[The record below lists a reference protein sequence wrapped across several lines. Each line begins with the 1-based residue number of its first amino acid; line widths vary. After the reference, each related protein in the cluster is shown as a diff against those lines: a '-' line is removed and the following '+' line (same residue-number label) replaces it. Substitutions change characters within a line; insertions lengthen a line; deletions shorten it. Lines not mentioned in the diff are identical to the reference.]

1 MDATLAIRQA
11 VRPWAETAD
20 ARILLGVSG
29 GVDSMA
35 LAIATL
41 RECRNSGVE
50 AVAIII
56 NHQLQERS
64 AIVAS
69 QTRAELLRL
78 GFLSVEIMTVDV
90 ELTDGMEASARRA
103 RYQAFDQAIA
113 KYQPDY
119 FFLAHTKNDQAE
131 SVLLGLARGS
141 GTRSL
146 SGIAMVNG
154 TFIRPLLEIDRKT
167 TEATCLENGIKPWQD
182 PHNFDLQYARARV
195 RLEVLPVLE
204 SNLGP
209 GVIDALARSAKI
221 LRQDA
226 DALDFLAT
234 RYLEER
240 DFSNLEVN
248 QLLELPQAI
257 RVRVLRLTIYK
268 SGAPEG
274 SLSADHL
281 SPVEALITRWHGQ
294 AAISLPG
301 GVKVARIS
309 GRLSLSQQIS

>member
-11 VRPWAETAD
+11 VRPWVETAD
-20 ARILLGVSG
+20 IRILLGVSG
-29 GVDSMA
+29 GTDSMA

-41 RECRNSGVE
+41 LECRKFGVE

-56 NHQLQERS
+56 NHQLQEGS

-69 QTRAELLRL
+69 ETQAELLRL
-78 GFLSVEIMTVDV
+78 GFLSVEVMTVDV
-90 ELTDGMEASARRA
+90 ELTDGLEASARRA
-103 RYQAFDQAIA
+103 RYQAFEQAMA

-146 SGIAMVNG
+146 SGIAAVNG
-154 TFIRPLLEIDRKT
+154 KFIRPLLEIDREV

-182 PHNFDLQYARARV
+182 PQNFDLHYARVRV

-209 GVIDALARSAKI
+209 GTIDALARSAKI

-226 DALDFLAT
+226 DALDFLAIG
-234 RYLEER
+234 YLEER
-240 DFSNLEVN
+240 DFSNLAVH

-257 RVRVLRLTIYK
+257 RIRVLRLAIYRV
-268 SGAPEG
+268 GAPEG

-281 SPVEALITRWHGQ
+281 SPVEALITQWHGQ
-294 AAISLPG
+294 GAISLPG
-301 GVKVARIS
+301 GVKVVRIS